1 MAKRHLLLVDADSNS
16 LRVMEV
22 SLRRAGFAVT
32 TAVDGLDA
40 LGKVKDCSPDL
51 VISDVEMPKLDGL
64 ELCKRLRQHEA
75 TRALPFLFLT
85 PQKSVEHRRKGL
97 ELGVEDFLS
106 KPIFVHEIVTRVRL
120 LLSKRERERLERE
133 GIEGRAFSGD
143 LRDLGAVDLVR
154 IFERGRKTG
163 GVHLI
168 VAGRGARICFSEGAL
183 VDAEFGRLAGAPAF
197 YRLLCATDGRFEVD
211 FAPCEGPGTIAQSNQ
226 GLLAEGLRRL
236 DEWGRLLEQLPPLSA
251 ALEVDG
257 NRLTERIA
265 EIPDEANGLLRLID
279 GARTLEQIIDESTFD
294 ALAALEILSQLYAE
308 GLIREAGGT
317 GLPAPPA
324 PAMRAAS
331 ASVAEQAATQSAA
344 PPPTGCAPRTQPAK
358 VYFFPAPLRAA
369 PPPRGSRESRAPVAL
384 PSPSADGWF
393 SEPATTKAQA
403 APPVAAAAPERQA
416 QPTPADLSFGRAGSD
431 SPSAP
436 PAVSGKDFE
445 PTSSPEPARLPPA
458 QAPAPALAP
467 GVLLGG
473 AAAEPS
479 QTEAEPPT
487 EIGESD
493 LEPAP
498 QPAQPPQLQREA
510 LEPEGL
516 PPRRSPSFA
525 ALAVVALLFLGGAV
539 VYQRLQQRGAPPAG
553 ALPASPH
560 AAQPPP
566 PAPEPRAQGPAL
578 ASPGAP
584 PTGALAQEPAAR
596 EDAPKPPPAADVKGG
611 EKAASAAQVRG
622 PREPKKAGAETDYA
636 RLIAT
641 GHERLKAN
649 RVSAA
654 AADFGRALALRP
666 NGSEALIGLGLALVD
681 RDPAKAASYL
691 ERGLALNPRDARA
704 QVTLGAAYQTL
715 NRNADAVRAYKVYLS
730 LAPHGEY
737 AGEVRTILE
746 NLR

>member
-1 MAKRHLLLVDADSNS
+1 VAKRHLLLVDADSNS

-40 LGKVKDCSPDL
+40 LGKVKTCSPDL

-64 ELCKRLRQHEA
+64 ELCKRLREDEA
-75 TRALPFLFLT
+75 TCALPFLFLT
-85 PQKSVEHRRKGL
+85 PQKSVEHKRKGL

-133 GIEGRAFSGD
+133 GIEGRTFSGD

-163 GVHLI
+163 AIHLI
-168 VAGRGARICFSEGAL
+168 VAGHGARICFSEGAL
-183 VDAEFGRLAGAPAF
+183 VDAEFGKLAGAPAF

-211 FAPCEGPGTIAQSNQ
+211 FAPFEGPGTIAQSNQ
-226 GLLAEGLRRL
+226 GLLTEGLRRL

-294 ALAALEILSQLYAE
+294 ALAALELLSQLYAE
-308 GLIREAGGT
+308 GLIREAGGA
-317 GLPAPPA
+317 GHPEPPA

-331 ASVAEQAATQSAA
+331 AAVAEQAAVQSAA

-358 VYFFPAPLRAA
+358 VHFFQAPLRTT
-369 PPPRGSRESRAPVAL
+369 PPPRGNRESRAPVAPL
-384 PSPSADGWF
+384 APSADGWF
-393 SEPATTKAQA
+393 FEPATTKAPA
-403 APPVAAAAPERQA
+403 APPAAAAAPERGA
-416 QPTPADLSFGRAGSD
+416 QPTSADPFVGRAGSN
-431 SPSAP
+431 SPGAL
-436 PAVSGKDFE
+436 PAVPGRAFE

-458 QAPAPALAP
+458 QAPNPALAP
-467 GVLLGG
+467 AVLLGG

-487 EIGESD
+487 EVGDSD
-493 LEPAP
+493 FEPAP
-498 QPAQPPQLQREA
+498 QPLQPQTEA
-510 LEPEGL
+510 LEPEGS
-516 PPRRSPSFA
+516 PPRRSPSLA
-525 ALAVVALLFLGGAV
+525 ALAVVALLLLGGAV
-539 VYQRLQQRGAPPAG
+539 VYQRLQQRGTPPAG
-553 ALPASPH
+553 ALPAPPR

-566 PAPEPRAQGPAL
+566 PAPELRADGPAL
-578 ASPGAP
+578 VSPSAP
-584 PTGALAQEPAAR
+584 PTGALAQAPAAHA
-596 EDAPKPPPAADVKGG
+596 DAPKPPPTGDIQGG
-611 EKAASAAQVRG
+611 EKAASAAQARG

-641 GHERLKAN
+641 GYERFKAN

-654 AADFGRALALRP
+654 AADFSRALALRP
-666 NGSEALIGLGLALVD
+666 NGSEALIGLGIALVD
-681 RDPAKAASYL
+681 KDPAKAASYL

-737 AGEVRTILE
+737 ADEVRTILE